1 MAHGFRAYAHRGGS
15 EVAPENSP
23 AAFAAAMALG
33 YTWLETD
40 VRATRDGVA
49 VIHHDPLLNRTT
61 DMSGPVLALP
71 WHEVRRAHL
80 ANGEFP
86 MRLEE
91 LLEAHPDASVNVDLK
106 EAPVI
111 APVLDALRRTRAW
124 HRVCLTSF
132 STRRLRAARRWAPSA
147 IETAAGPAEVFLQR
161 TAPPRLAERLG
172 ARPDRLQVP
181 ARLVTDT
188 YLRRAHAH
196 GLPVDAWTV
205 NDPAQMSRLI
215 AAGVDGIMTDAP
227 ALLRDVLR
235 SHGRW
240 DSSAP
245 CIRTGVRFPQRNR
258 GKDQG
263 V

>member
-15 EVAPENSP
+15 EFAPENSP
-23 AAFAAAMALG
+23 AAFAAAVGLG

-49 VIHHDPLLNRTT
+49 VVHHDPLLDRTT
-61 DMSGPVLALP
+61 DMQGPVLARP
-71 WHEVRRAHL
+71 WHEVRRARL
-80 ANGEFP
+80 ANGEGP

-91 LLEAHPDASVNVDLK
+91 LLEAHPRTSVNIDLK
-106 EAPVI
+106 EGPVI
-111 APVLDALRRTRAW
+111 VPALDALRRAGAW

-147 IETAAGPAEVFLQR
+147 IETAAGPTEVVLQR
-161 TAPPRLAERLG
+161 TTPPRLARRLG

-181 ARLVTDT
+181 ARLVTPG

-196 GLPVDAWTV
+196 RLPVDAWTV
-205 NDPAQMSRLI
+205 NDPAEMDRLI
-215 AAGVDGIMTDAP
+215 ALGVDGIMTDAP
-227 ALLRDVLR
+227 ALLREVLR

-240 DSSAP
+240 DGSA
-245 CIRTGVRFPQRNR
+245 V
-258 GKDQG
+258 
-263 V
+263 

>member
-15 EVAPENSP
+15 QVAPENSP
-23 AAFAAAMALG
+23 AAFAAATALG

-49 VIHHDPLLNRTT
+49 VVHHDPLLDRTT
-61 DMSGPVLALP
+61 DMSGPVLARP
-71 WHEVRRAHL
+71 WQDVRRARL
-80 ANGEFP
+80 ANGESP
-86 MRLEE
+86 LRLEE
-91 LLEAHPDASVNVDLK
+91 LLEAHPDASVNIDLK

-111 APVLDALRRTRAW
+111 APALDGLRRTSAW

-147 IETAAGPAEVFLQR
+147 IETAAGPGEVLLQR
-161 TAPPRLAERLG
+161 TTPPRLAQRIG

-181 ARLVTDT
+181 ARLVTAG

-205 NDPAQMSRLI
+205 NDPAHMSRLI
-215 AAGVDGIMTDAP
+215 TLGVDGIMTDAP

-235 SHGRW
+235 SHGLW
-240 DSSAP
+240 NPSVP
-245 CIRTGVRFPQRNR
+245 
-258 GKDQG
+258 
-263 V
+263 